1 MKRTMLLSSVCV
13 LMLAACQT
21 QANQQVDETEESSGQ
36 EQNDETNTEVAD
48 EENEETAEV
57 ETDESEDQ
65 EVEEIE
71 QESEEVEKEYQIND
85 VIWTVEPI
93 DEANAEVVL
102 LTIDDAPDQHA
113 VEMAETLKEKDVPAI
128 FFVNGHFLHTD
139 EEKERLKEIHSMGF
153 EIGNHTATHPD
164 LKAISEEEQREEIVS
179 VSDQVEEIIGERP
192 RFFRAPFGSN
202 TDYSRELVAEEGMT
216 LMNWTYGYDWESD
229 YQTADALADI
239 MVNNEFVQN
248 GANLLMHDR
257 DWTNEALSDIVDGLR
272 DKGFD
277 FVDPHAIK

>member
-1 MKRTMLLSSVCV
+1 MLLTSVSV
-13 LMLAACQT
+13 IMLAACQT
-21 QANQQVDETEESSGQ
+21 QADQQVDEAEVVQGQ
-36 EQNDETNTEVAD
+36 EQSEETNAD
-48 EENEETAEV
+48 SEADDDQEEKIGSE
-57 ETDESEDQ
+57 DESE
-65 EVEEIE
+65 E
-71 QESEEVEKEYQIND
+71 QEAETSEQASDEIEKEYKIND

-93 DEANAEVVL
+93 EEANPEVVL

-128 FFVNGHFLHTD
+128 FFVNGHFLTTD
-139 EEKERLKEIHSMGF
+139 EEKERLKEIHNMGF

-179 VSDQVEEIIGERP
+179 VSDQVEDIIGERP

-202 TDYSRELVAEEGMT
+202 TDFSKELVAEEGMT

-229 YQTADALADI
+229 YQSADALADI

-272 DKGFD
+272 DKGYD
-277 FVDPHAIK
+277 FVDPHTIE

>member
-1 MKRTMLLSSVCV
+1 MLLTSVSV

-21 QANQQVDETEESSGQ
+21 QADQQVDEAEVVQGQ
-36 EQNDETNTEVAD
+36 EQSEETNVDSEAD
-48 EENEETAEV
+48 DNQEEEI
-57 ETDESEDQ
+57 ESEDQ
-65 EVEEIE
+65 SEE
-71 QESEEVEKEYQIND
+71 QEAETTEQASNEIEKEYKIND

-93 DEANAEVVL
+93 EEANPEVVL

-128 FFVNGHFLHTD
+128 FFVNGHFLTTD
-139 EEKERLKEIHSMGF
+139 EEKERLKEIHNMGF

-179 VSDQVEEIIGERP
+179 VSDQVEDIIGERP

-202 TDYSRELVAEEGMT
+202 TDFSKELVAEEGMT

-229 YQTADALADI
+229 YQSADALADI

-257 DWTNEALSDIVDGLR
+257 EWTNEALSDIVDGLR
-272 DKGFD
+272 DKGYD
-277 FVDPHAIK
+277 FVDPHTIE

>member
-1 MKRTMLLSSVCV
+1 MKRTMFLSSVCV

-21 QANQQVDETEESSGQ
+21 QADQEINEPEEGQDQEENVETTTDLEADDEQEEELESEESEEQ
-36 EQNDETNTEVAD
+36 EAETT
-48 EENEETAEV
+48 
-57 ETDESEDQ
+57 
-65 EVEEIE
+65 E
-71 QESEEVEKEYQIND
+71 QESEEVEKEYKIND

-93 DEANAEVVL
+93 EDADSEVVL

-113 VEMAETLKEKDVPAI
+113 VEMAETLKEKDVSAI

-139 EEKERLKEIHSMGF
+139 EEKERLKEIHNMGF

-179 VSDQVEEIIGERP
+179 VNDQVEEIIGERP

-202 TDYSRELVAEEGMT
+202 TDFSKDLVAEEGMT
-216 LMNWTYGYDWESD
+216 LMNWTYGYDWEVD

-257 DWTNEALSDIVDGLR
+257 EWTNEALSDIVDGLR
-272 DKGFD
+272 DKGYE
-277 FVDPHAIK
+277 FVDSHAIE

>member
-1 MKRTMLLSSVCV
+1 MKRTMLLTSVSV

-21 QANQQVDETEESSGQ
+21 QADQQVDEAEVVQGQ
-36 EQNDETNTEVAD
+36 EQSEETNVDSEAD
-48 EENEETAEV
+48 DNQEEEI
-57 ETDESEDQ
+57 ESEDQ
-65 EVEEIE
+65 SEE
-71 QESEEVEKEYQIND
+71 QEAETTEQASNEIEKEYKIND

-93 DEANAEVVL
+93 EEANPEVVL

-128 FFVNGHFLHTD
+128 FFVNGHFLTTD
-139 EEKERLKEIHSMGF
+139 EEKERLKEIHNMGF

-179 VSDQVEEIIGERP
+179 VSDQVEDIIGERP

-202 TDYSRELVAEEGMT
+202 TDFSKELVAEEGMT

-229 YQTADALADI
+229 YQSADALADI

-257 DWTNEALSDIVDGLR
+257 EWTNEALSDIVDGLR
-272 DKGFD
+272 DKGYD
-277 FVDPHAIK
+277 FVDPHTIE

>member
-1 MKRTMLLSSVCV
+1 MKRTMLLTSVSV
-13 LMLAACQT
+13 IMLAACQT
-21 QANQQVDETEESSGQ
+21 QADQQVDEAEVVQGQ
-36 EQNDETNTEVAD
+36 EQSEETNAD
-48 EENEETAEV
+48 SEADDDQEEKIGSE
-57 ETDESEDQ
+57 DESE
-65 EVEEIE
+65 E
-71 QESEEVEKEYQIND
+71 QEAETSEQASDEIEKEYKIND

-93 DEANAEVVL
+93 EEANPEVVL

-128 FFVNGHFLHTD
+128 FFVNGHFLTTD
-139 EEKERLKEIHSMGF
+139 EEKERLKEIHNMGF

-179 VSDQVEEIIGERP
+179 VSDQVEDIIGERP

-202 TDYSRELVAEEGMT
+202 TDFSKELVAEEGMT

-229 YQTADALADI
+229 YQSADALADI

-272 DKGFD
+272 DKGYD
-277 FVDPHAIK
+277 FVDPHTIE